1 MKNFKLGQVK
11 ATLIPFATYQYQVS
25 MLGANQAQNVQ
36 PDGHLGFVAHIEGGN
51 PSEREIDANESSII
65 KYLWDLRAAQLALIT
80 MRADIDLSQS
90 GYVRDLMTTQNDE
103 AYKINRIIAVQSN
116 PKIAAELQAW
126 ADKWIA

>member
-51 PSEREIDANESSII
+51 PSEREIDANESSIV
-65 KYLWDLRAAQLALIT
+65 KYLWDLRGAELSLIT

-90 GYVRDLMTTQNDE
+90 GYVRDLMSNQRDE
-103 AYKINRIIAVQSN
+103 AYKINRIIAAQSN

>member
-1 MKNFKLGQVK
+1 MKNYQLGQVK

-25 MLGANQAQNVQ
+25 MLGANQAQDVQ

-51 PSEREIDANESSII
+51 PSEREIDANESSIV
-65 KYLWDLRAAQLALIT
+65 KYLWDLRAAQLSLIT

-90 GYVRDLMTTQNDE
+90 GYVRDLMSNQRDE
-103 AYKINRIIAVQSN
+103 AYKINRIIAAQSN

>member
-1 MKNFKLGQVK
+1 MKNFRLGQVK

-25 MLGANQAQNVQ
+25 MLGANQAQDVQ

-51 PSEREIDANESSII
+51 PSEPEIDANESSLV
-65 KYLWDLRAAQLALIT
+65 KYLWDLRGAELSLIT

-90 GYVRDLMTTQNDE
+90 GYVRDLMSNQRDE
-103 AYKINRIIAVQSN
+103 AYKINRIIAAQSN